1 MSGDFPIDR
10 GTDKILLKRGFS
22 MEKKDARRKRR
33 AEGDLRPLLQ
43 KRRNEFFS
51 YAYVGDPEVMMS
63 LFPDC
68 DFKRYPDYFGKIQA
82 SVFNDPKVIKDY
94 GKKLK
99 ELRTKMNCTLQ
110 CVADYIGIDY
120 QALFEIEEGKRKKID
135 RSRLLLLCAFYQ
147 RPPEV
152 LLGLSDDMKE
162 PMQFFSSS
170 SRDRAFYIVDHMAAL
185 DRAREM
191 DIALLMQFFRL
202 SESERRVQQKMVAV
216 FRNAPAFKIL
226 SYTDATKKAAT
237 AFSKKSSVPTDDM
250 IRVNKACG
258 YALFED
264 MDKVFPDLIDV
275 FISITASDYKTRRL
289 ALLLLQ
295 VAGFCDNEIP
305 HC

>member
-1 MSGDFPIDR
+1 
-10 GTDKILLKRGFS
+10 

-33 AEGDLRPLLQ
+33 AEEDLLPLLQ
-43 KRRNEFFS
+43 KRRNEFLS

-63 LFPDC
+63 LFPNC
-68 DFKRYPDYFGKIQA
+68 DFEREPDYFDRIQA

-94 GKKLK
+94 GIKLK

-120 QALFEIEEGKRKKID
+120 QALFEIEKGKRKKID

-185 DRAREM
+185 DRA
-191 DIALLMQFFRL
+191 
-202 SESERRVQQKMVAV
+202 
-216 FRNAPAFKIL
+216 
-226 SYTDATKKAAT
+226 
-237 AFSKKSSVPTDDM
+237 
-250 IRVNKACG
+250 
-258 YALFED
+258 
-264 MDKVFPDLIDV
+264 
-275 FISITASDYKTRRL
+275 
-289 ALLLLQ
+289 
-295 VAGFCDNEIP
+295 
-305 HC
+305 

>member
-1 MSGDFPIDR
+1 
-10 GTDKILLKRGFS
+10 

-33 AEGDLRPLLQ
+33 AEEDLLPLLQ
-43 KRRNEFFS
+43 KRRNEFLS
-51 YAYVGDPEVMMS
+51 YAYVGNPEVMMS

-68 DFKRYPDYFGKIQA
+68 DFRIIPNYFNKIPT

-162 PMQFFSSS
+162 PMQFLSRSSQ
-170 SRDRAFYIVDHMAAL
+170 DRAFYIVDHMAAL

-191 DIALLMQFFRL
+191 DIALLMQFFGCPR
-202 SESERRVQQKMVAV
+202 A
-216 FRNAPAFKIL
+216 NAK
-226 SYTDATKKAAT
+226 
-237 AFSKKSSVPTDDM
+237 FSKK
-250 IRVNKACG
+250 
-258 YALFED
+258 
-264 MDKVFPDLIDV
+264 
-275 FISITASDYKTRRL
+275 
-289 ALLLLQ
+289 
-295 VAGFCDNEIP
+295 
-305 HC
+305 

>member
-1 MSGDFPIDR
+1 
-10 GTDKILLKRGFS
+10 

-43 KRRNEFFS
+43 KRQNEFFS

-68 DFKRYPDYFGKIQA
+68 DFKRYPDYFGKIQD

-99 ELRTKMNCTLQ
+99 ELRTQMNYTLQ

-120 QALFEIEEGKRKKID
+120 QALFEIEEGRRKKID

-162 PMQFFSSS
+162 PMQFFNFP

-185 DRAREM
+185 DRAREL

-264 MDKVFPDLIDV
+264 MDKVFPDVIDV

-295 VAGFCDNEIP
+295 VAGFCDNEDACSNEIP

>member
-1 MSGDFPIDR
+1 
-10 GTDKILLKRGFS
+10 
-22 MEKKDARRKRR
+22 
-33 AEGDLRPLLQ
+33 
-43 KRRNEFFS
+43 
-51 YAYVGDPEVMMS
+51 
-63 LFPDC
+63 
-68 DFKRYPDYFGKIQA
+68 
-82 SVFNDPKVIKDY
+82 
-94 GKKLK
+94 
-99 ELRTKMNCTLQ
+99 
-110 CVADYIGIDY
+110 
-120 QALFEIEEGKRKKID
+120 
-135 RSRLLLLCAFYQ
+135 
-147 RPPEV
+147 
-152 LLGLSDDMKE
+152 MKE

-170 SRDRAFYIVDHMAAL
+170 SRDRAFYIVNHMAAL
-185 DRAREM
+185 DRVREM

-202 SESERRVQQKMVAV
+202 SESERGVQQKMVAV

-264 MDKVFPDLIDV
+264 MDKVFPDLIDI